1 MKSFVYRQNQS
12 DRDKTRFKKNLCEIS
27 LSNIVSY
34 VYADDMSMKKSFC
47 EQCLFIFGSLLTC
60 AFILASS
67 RMDPQLLDSQ
77 HLEMKLNAVTQSVV
91 GQAEAIRNFGL
102 SEAADRLPTTWT
114 TFLNSSYIADLR
126 DQVATN
132 GAEPVV
138 GALPIQ
144 TAACSTQEL
153 RHILQG
159 EMSPLDVPRGLTT
172 QTNETQM
179 DDTRPS
185 AEQARIAVR
194 EARLDHF
201 RVLAILDSVY
211 NFSVQILAS
220 QMAPATEGLKAIVVV
235 EHKCKP
241 IDDPSTLLPINP
253 KQDMTVDPT
262 SEEAKLEDATLRLDH
277 GVMTV
282 SQLQSVTMSTT
293 RF

>member
-1 MKSFVYRQNQS
+1 M
-12 DRDKTRFKKNLCEIS
+12 
-27 LSNIVSY
+27 SY

-67 RMDPQLLDSQ
+67 RIDPQLLDSQ
-77 HLEMKLNAVTQSVV
+77 HLEMKLTAVTQSFV

-102 SEAADRLPTTWT
+102 SEAADRLPTAWT

-132 GAEPVV
+132 SAEPVV

-211 NFSVQILAS
+211 NFSAHVQILAS

-262 SEEAKLEDATLRLDH
+262 SEEAKLEDAALRFDH

-282 SQLQSVTMSTT
+282 SQLQFVTMSTT

>member
-1 MKSFVYRQNQS
+1 M
-12 DRDKTRFKKNLCEIS
+12 
-27 LSNIVSY
+27 SY

-67 RMDPQLLDSQ
+67 RMDPQLLDTQ
-77 HLEMKLNAVTQSVV
+77 HLEMKLNAVTKTVI
-91 GQAEAIRNFGL
+91 GQAEALRNFGL
-102 SEAADRLPTTWT
+102 SEAADRLPTAWT

-132 GAEPVV
+132 SVEPVV

-159 EMSPLDVPRGLTT
+159 EMSPLEMPNGLTT
-172 QTNETQM
+172 QMSANETLI

-185 AEQARIAVR
+185 AEQVRIAAR
-194 EARLDHF
+194 EARLDQF
-201 RVLAILDSVY
+201 RVFAILDSVY
-211 NFSVQILAS
+211 NFSAHVQILAS
-220 QMAPATEGLKAIVVV
+220 QMAPATEGLKAVVVV

-262 SEEAKLEDATLRLDH
+262 SEEAKLEDSALRLDH
-277 GVMTV
+277 GVMAV
-282 SQLQSVTMSTT
+282 SHFQSVAMSTS

>member
-1 MKSFVYRQNQS
+1 MSAAPGTIQNKRS
-12 DRDKTRFKKNLCEIS
+12 FKKIDARRKIS
-27 LSNIVSY
+27 LSNLVSY
-34 VYADDMSMKKSFC
+34 VYADSMSMKKSFC

-67 RMDPQLLDSQ
+67 RIDSQFLDTQ
-77 HLEMKLNAVTQSVV
+77 HLEMKLNAINLTVV
-91 GQAEAIRNFGL
+91 SEAEALRDMAL
-102 SEAADRLPTTWT
+102 SEAADRLPTAWT
-114 TFLNSSYIADLR
+114 TFLNSSFLADLQ

-132 GAEPVV
+132 SAEPVV

-159 EMSPLDVPRGLTT
+159 EMSPIDIPSNLTT
-172 QTNETQM
+172 QINTNETLI

-185 AEQARIAVR
+185 AEQARIVAR
-194 EARLDHF
+194 ELRLDHF

-211 NFSVQILAS
+211 NFPAHVQILAS
-220 QMAPATEGLKAIVVV
+220 QMAPATEGLKAVIVV

-262 SEEAKLEDATLRLDH
+262 SESAKLEETTLHLKPGLMAISEFH
-277 GVMTV
+277 PAY
-282 SQLQSVTMSTT
+282 QSAY
-293 RF
+293 